1 VEPDTSRSPLTR
13 SRSRP
18 VPRVG
23 VARRPR
29 ISDAALVFSVLAA
42 AAFAVTR
49 PPVGD
54 FWAARAHES
63 AVLHGVGLTYWFS
76 WFDGT
81 VPGSYSVLAP
91 LVTRFVDAGVVGA
104 ASTVVVTLLCH
115 RLVRGSRHA
124 TLATW
129 AAALGA
135 TASLW
140 SGRIPFA
147 MGTALMLLALLAVR
161 GRHRWLSA
169 LSGVVTT
176 LVSPVS
182 GAFLVLGLFGVV
194 VHDPAR
200 RGVAIVAAGASG
212 ASLIGLAGYFGIPGP
227 EGFPVLHVLLVAAT
241 LGLMLLARPVNYVR
255 AVLLISL
262 PLLVVLAAVPN
273 GVGTNFERFAWLCL
287 PVAVIATA
295 QVRLRWAALAAG
307 TALTCSVVGTAHDLY
322 VAAKPMS
329 SETYLAGLIAEL
341 DRTPGLTT
349 YRLEVV
355 PDGTH
360 VAAYALLNHAMLARG
375 YETQTDNAQDAALA
389 SPQLDATTYRHWLDT
404 SAVGYVALDR
414 VTLKHGPE
422 DQLVRSGTLPYLH
435 PVWSDA
441 HWLLFK
447 VSAPTPIIAAPARII
462 DADQAELVITTPQAG
477 RLPIRVHWSR
487 FLHVDGPAGA
497 RLSTDAAGWTVL
509 DAPRPGQYT
518 IRG

>member
-1 VEPDTSRSPLTR
+1 MTHPSRLAR
-13 SRSRP
+13 SWIVVQSVAAWRP
-18 VPRVG
+18 KMG
-23 VARRPR
+23 
-29 ISDAALVFSVLAA
+29 DAASVFSVLAA
-42 AAFAVTR
+42 TAFAVTR

-81 VPGSYSVLAP
+81 VPGSYSVLSP
-91 LVTRFVDAGVVGA
+91 FVTRFVDAGVLGA
-104 ASTVVVTLLCH
+104 ASTVLVTALCH

-147 MGTALMLLALLAVR
+147 LGTALMLVALLSVR
-161 GRHRWLSA
+161 GRRPWLA
-169 LSGVVTT
+169 GFAGVVTA

-182 GAFLVLGLFGVV
+182 GVFLMLALSGIV
-194 VHDPAR
+194 VHDPR
-200 RGVAIVAAGASG
+200 RRPTAIAAAGASA
-212 ASLIGLAGYFGIPGP
+212 ASLIGLAVYFGIPGP
-227 EGFPVLHVLLVAAT
+227 EGFPGLHALLAAAT
-241 LGLMLLARPVNYVR
+241 LVVMLLAQPVNYVR
-255 AVLLISL
+255 TVLLLSL
-262 PLLVVLAAVPN
+262 PVLAALAVIPN
-273 GVGTNFERFAWLCL
+273 GVGTNFERFTWLCV

-295 QVRLRWAALAAG
+295 QVRLRWAALTAGAAL
-307 TALTCSVVGTAHDLY
+307 ACSVVGTAHDLY

-329 SETYLAGLIAEL
+329 SETYLRGLIAEL
-341 DRTPGLTT
+341 DQTPGMTT

-375 YETQTDNAQDAALA
+375 YETQTDNAQAAVLM
-389 SPQLDATTYRHWLDT
+389 SPHLNAVEYRSWLDS

-414 VTLKHGPE
+414 VTLKQGPE
-422 DQLVRSGTLPYLH
+422 DHLVRSGQLTYLR
-435 PVWSDA
+435 PIWSDA

-447 VSAPTPIIAAPARII
+447 VTAATPIVAPPARIT

-477 RLPIRVHWSR
+477 RVPIRVHWSR
-487 FLHVDGPAGA
+487 FLHVDGPDGA
-497 RLSTDAAGWTVL
+497 RLLPGSTDWTVL
-509 DAPRPGQYT
+509 DTQVPGRYV

>member
-1 VEPDTSRSPLTR
+1 VTRVIVGPAGGRPAAPTSAAW
-13 SRSRP
+13 RP
-18 VPRVG
+18 TTT
-23 VARRPR
+23 
-29 ISDAALVFSVLAA
+29 DAALLFSALAA
-42 AAFAVTR
+42 LAFAVAR

-91 LVTRFVDAGVVGA
+91 LVTRFVDAGVLGA
-104 ASTVVVTLLCH
+104 ASTLLVTVLCH

-124 TLATW
+124 TSATW
-129 AAALGA
+129 TAALGA

-147 MGTALMLLALLAVR
+147 MGSALMVLALLAVR
-161 GRHRWLSA
+161 ARRPWLA
-169 LSGVVTT
+169 AAAGVVTT

-182 GAFLVLGLFGVV
+182 GAFLMLGLCGVV
-194 VHDPAR
+194 VHDRER
-200 RGVAIVAAGASG
+200 RTAAIVAAGAS
-212 ASLIGLAGYFGIPGP
+212 AATLSGLAAYFGIPGP
-227 EGFPVLHVLLVAAT
+227 EGFPLLHALLVAAT
-241 LGLMLLARPVNYVR
+241 LIVMLLARPAAYVR
-255 AVLLISL
+255 TVLLISL
-262 PLLVVLAAVPN
+262 PAVAVLAAVPN

-287 PVAVIATA
+287 PVAVLATA
-295 QVRLRWAALAAG
+295 QVRLRWAAIAAVG
-307 TALTCSVVGTAHDLY
+307 TLTCSVVGTAHDLY

-329 SETYLAGLIAEL
+329 SETYLSGLISQL
-341 DRTPGLTT
+341 DRTPGLTS

-375 YETQTDNAQDAALA
+375 YETQTDNA
-389 SPQLDATTYRHWLDT
+389 LDAVLTSSHLNAATYRHWLDA

-414 VTLKHGPE
+414 VTLKDSPE
-422 DQLVRSGTLPYLH
+422 DQLVRAGRLPYLREI
-435 PVWSDA
+435 WSDA
-441 HWLLFK
+441 HWLLFR
-447 VSAPTPIIAAPARII
+447 VAHPTPIVAAPARIT
-462 DADQAELVITTPQAG
+462 DADQAELEISTPHAG
-477 RLPIRVHWSR
+477 RWPIRVHWSR

-497 RLSTDAAGWTVL
+497 RLTTDPAGWTVL
-509 DAPRPGQYT
+509 DAPRAGRYT